1 MKLCKLQSLSRQAH
15 EFNQTLFQ
23 QAQEG
28 GDLAR
33 VLVVLPQIQKYQRIY
48 EELDRFF
55 EDWESLIYRAYKK
68 VIPAIQGVRGDSRV
82 QRVLHSLKLR
92 VISEQH
98 RGVASL
104 NETEVTPL

>member
-1 MKLCKLQSLSRQAH
+1 M
-15 EFNQTLFQ
+15 
-23 QAQEG
+23 G

-33 VLVVLPQIQKYQRIY
+33 VLVVVPQVQKYQRIY
-48 EELDRFF
+48 TELDTFF

-68 VIPAIQGVRGDSRV
+68 VIPAVQSVKGDSRV

-98 RGVASL
+98 RGTASQH
-104 NETEVTPL
+104 ETEVTPL